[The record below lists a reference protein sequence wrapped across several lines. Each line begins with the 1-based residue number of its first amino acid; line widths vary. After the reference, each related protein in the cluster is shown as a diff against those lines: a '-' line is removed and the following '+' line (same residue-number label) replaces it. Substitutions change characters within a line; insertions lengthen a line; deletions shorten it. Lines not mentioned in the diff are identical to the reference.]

1 MVEIHSKYNWI
12 GFSAIAASIVCISLL
27 RQLVPHT
34 AILLDNVLQNLY
46 VLPIVI
52 AALYRGWRGGLCAAI
67 FSGACD
73 TLFTLGTL
81 AMQRSLP
88 DHLASQSA
96 ETVDFL
102 LVGLV
107 AGVLAD
113 RERKQKKSLQQTTQ
127 ELRSVYKELQDSFEH
142 VKRAERLSTVG
153 QLSAGLAHEIRNP
166 LASLSGAV
174 GIMRRNPTAEEK
186 RQECLDIM
194 DKECRRLN
202 NLLTSFLDFARPR
215 PPKFLAIDI
224 AAVLDSV
231 ISLVS
236 HTLDQRSISLRKE
249 TAIKLPPLE
258 CDPELLKQVLVNLVI
273 NAIQA
278 SSDGGEISIQARVR
292 GSDLAIQVKDRGSGV
307 ITENL
312 DKIFDP
318 FFTTKENGT
327 GLGLSVAYQIVEQ
340 LGGNL
345 QAEKNADRGM
355 TFSVLLPIHPKR
367 AYESQKSTGN

>member
-292 GSDLAIQVKDRGSGV
+292 GSDLAIQVKDKGSGV